1 MDISKILMETI
12 LCWTACANDSSLL
25 FSVFSWFVLIVIS
38 LKISNTFYTIDTM
51 LVKAAYEPCQYE
63 PSFVYE
69 YRLYEVQYRLD
80 ENLKAI

>member
-1 MDISKILMETI
+1 
-12 LCWTACANDSSLL
+12 
-25 FSVFSWFVLIVIS
+25 
-38 LKISNTFYTIDTM
+38 M
-51 LVKAAYEPCQYE
+51 LVKAAYE